1 MTLKSSDKALLLGLL
16 GIAIAVLAIIYV
28 AKPNIDTMN
37 SVKLENEQ
45 LQARLNELNQKQAN
59 RDKYLADTEKYQGK
73 FDDVLNAFPTDLN
86 QEISIMFVKGITTDN
101 DFTVSS
107 LGLGEKE
114 QFYTLGMNGGDAAL
128 ADGTAAPADT
138 TEAATTEA
146 TTEAAATDLTEGTPT
161 DSSAYECYRA
171 TFPITYTGSYKSLK
185 DVVSYVD
192 NYSDRMTINS
202 VDIAYDADADEYSG
216 NMTMMCYSIESADRP
231 ERQIELNDVET
242 GVSNIFQGGSGS
254 GSSDSDSE
262 KLNKYD
268 ENDGAAISSNYDFYA
283 MLNPSTS
290 DVSAKV
296 VGQNGT
302 GKEASVIS
310 NSDNT
315 VSTLSFDF
323 YEKDGKNYCKYT
335 LDNSTSYE
343 AEVTSAEDIKLLLQ
357 SSARKDDNDKVG
369 IRVTINNTTKL
380 PVYVKVTGDDAT
392 SARVE
397 IASKTGS
404 VKVYK

>member
-1 MTLKSSDKALLLGLL
+1 MTLKSSDKALLLGIV
-16 GIAIAVLAIIYV
+16 GVAIAVLAIIYV

-37 SVKLENEQ
+37 SVKAENEQ

-59 RDKYLADTEKYQGK
+59 RDQYLADTEKYQGK
-73 FDDVLNAFPTDLN
+73 FDEVLNSFPADLN

-128 ADGTAAPADT
+128 TDGTADAAA
-138 TEAATTEA
+138 TEAASTEAASTEA
-146 TTEAAATDLTEGTPT
+146 TTEAAAGTELTEGAPADT
-161 DSSAYECYRA
+161 SAYQCYRA
-171 TFPITYTGSYKSLK
+171 SFPITYTGSYKSLK

-202 VDIAYDADADEYSG
+202 IDIAYDEEADEYSG
-216 NMTMMCYSIESADRP
+216 NMTMMCYAIESADRP
-231 ERQIELNDVET
+231 ERQIELNEVQT

-296 VGQNGT
+296 VGQNGP
-302 GKEASVIS
+302 GKEA
-310 NSDNT
+310 
-315 VSTLSFDF
+315 
-323 YEKDGKNYCKYT
+323 
-335 LDNSTSYE
+335 
-343 AEVTSAEDIKLLLQ
+343 
-357 SSARKDDNDKVG
+357 
-369 IRVTINNTTKL
+369 
-380 PVYVKVTGDDAT
+380 
-392 SARVE
+392 
-397 IASKTGS
+397 
-404 VKVYK
+404 